1 MADSIKTSVVFGRL
15 STVLAGLIIGL
26 IQSKGLLLSDD
37 KVQVINSLVSVVC
50 TPETFDMAVQGIAL
64 AWASAFALV
73 SKVKEKLRE
82 DKL

>member
-1 MADSIKTSVVFGRL
+1 MADPIRTSVVFGRL

-26 IQSKGLLLSDD
+26 IQSKGLILSDE
-37 KVQVINSLVSVVC
+37 KIQAFNSFVGVIC
-50 TPETFDMAVQGIAL
+50 TPETFDLIVQGIAL

-82 DKL
+82 GE